1 MRYFKRVLELVG
13 KHRKLF
19 ITGLVLAFLKDFS
32 FIFIFAALHY
42 AFSHIQ
48 AWNTSVA
55 LHCLWIMAGG
65 ILYHFLFRYLQ
76 DRLVSAEGYEMFKNY
91 RLRAGEKLKK
101 APMGY
106 FNDQRLGNIQGALT
120 STISVLENY
129 TVMLLTDII
138 NGFGIAI
145 ILTVG
150 FFSFHLY
157 LGLLMIPVLI
167 LAAIVLYRL
176 YKVAMNH
183 VPLQH
188 EIEQRMNFAVIDMIR
203 GMSVLKIFPMDNQ
216 KIYKDTVQQKA
227 NRIYEEKKEE
237 DIHCEVD
244 YAWRAKLYGFL
255 LSASSVCLM
264 LLTAK
269 LYMAGQINMAESLTM
284 AVGAYM
290 IFLGL
295 GPLSDGAFL
304 YVKVPSNQT
313 YIDQVL
319 NIPAIPDGEIKK
331 VQGPFNLAF
340 ENVRFQYDAKR
351 EIIKDISFEIKEGQK
366 VAIVGPSGSGKTT
379 LVNLMARFWDVNDGK
394 ITLGGEDIRNY
405 PTELLLKQLSM
416 VFQDVYLFNDSI
428 INNVRFAK
436 PEATDEEIMAV
447 CQQAR
452 CHEFIMEQK
461 DGYATIVGEGGANL
475 SGGEKQRISIARALL
490 KDAPIILLDEATS
503 SVDPENEAEI
513 LAAIDELCKGKTV
526 ISIAHRLSTVEN
538 ADQILVVDD
547 GQLKERGT
555 HNELLSKGG
564 IYASFVDAR
573 TKAKGWRIS
582 NS

>member
-1 MRYFKRVLELVG
+1 MKYFKRVLELVG
-13 KHRKLF
+13 THRKLF
-19 ITGLVLAFLKDFS
+19 IAGLAFAFLKDFS
-32 FIFIFAALHY
+32 FVFIFAALYY
-42 AFSHIQ
+42 AFSHMD
-48 AWNTSVA
+48 AWNLSVA
-55 LHCLWIMAGG
+55 LCCLWIMLGG
-65 ILYHFLFRYLQ
+65 VFYHFLFRYLQ
-76 DRLVSAEGYEMFKNY
+76 DRLVSAEGYEIFKTY

-106 FNDQRLGNIQGALT
+106 FNEQRLGNIQGALT
-120 STISVLENY
+120 STITTLENY
-129 TVMLLTDII
+129 TVMLITDII
-138 NGFGIAI
+138 SGFGIAI

-150 FFSFHLY
+150 FFCFHLY

-203 GMSVLKIFPMDNQ
+203 GMSVLKIFPMDDQ
-216 KIYKDTVQQKA
+216 KIYKDTVQETAK
-227 NRIYEEKKEE
+227 RIYEEKKEE
-237 DIHCEVD
+237 DIRCEVD

-269 LYMAGQINMAESLTM
+269 LYMTGQIDMAQSLTM
-284 AVGAYM
+284 VVGAYM

-295 GPLSDGAFL
+295 SPLSDGAFL
-304 YVKVPSNQT
+304 YVKVPSNQA
-313 YIDQVL
+313 YIDEVL
-319 NIPAIPDGEIKK
+319 NIPAIQDGEAEKISM
-331 VQGPFNLAF
+331 PLNLTF
-340 ENVRFQYDAKR
+340 DHVRFQYDSKR
-351 EIIKDISFEIKEGQK
+351 EIIKDISFEIQEGQK

-379 LVNLMARFWDVNDGK
+379 LVNLMARFWDVNQGH
-394 ITLGGEDIRNY
+394 ITLGGQDIRNY

-428 INNVRFAK
+428 INNIRFAK

-447 CQQAR
+447 CQKAR

-461 DGYATIVGEGGANL
+461 DGYATMVGEGGVNL
-475 SGGEKQRISIARALL
+475 SGGEKQRISITRALL

-513 LAAIDELCKGKTV
+513 LAAVNELCKGKTV

-547 GQLKERGT
+547 GQIKERGT
-555 HNELLSKGG
+555 HRELLSQGG

-573 TKAKGWRIS
+573 TKAKGWRIY
-582 NS
+582 N

>member
-1 MRYFKRVLELVG
+1 MKYFKRVLELVG
-13 KHRKLF
+13 THRKLF
-19 ITGLVLAFLKDFS
+19 IAGLAFAFLKDFS
-32 FIFIFAALHY
+32 FVFIFAALYY
-42 AFSHIQ
+42 AFSHMD
-48 AWNTSVA
+48 AWNLSVA
-55 LHCLWIMAGG
+55 LCCLWIMLGG
-65 ILYHFLFRYLQ
+65 VFYHFLFRYLQ
-76 DRLVSAEGYEMFKNY
+76 DRLVSAEGYEIFKTY

-106 FNDQRLGNIQGALT
+106 FNEQRLGNIQGALT
-120 STISVLENY
+120 STITTLENY
-129 TVMLLTDII
+129 TVMLITDII
-138 NGFGIAI
+138 SGFGIAI

-150 FFSFHLY
+150 FFCFHLY

-203 GMSVLKIFPMDNQ
+203 GMAVLKIFPMDDQ
-216 KIYKDTVQQKA
+216 KIYKDTVQETAK
-227 NRIYEEKKEE
+227 RIYEEKKEE
-237 DIHCEVD
+237 DIRCEVD

-269 LYMAGQINMAESLTM
+269 LYMTGQIDMAQSLTM
-284 AVGAYM
+284 VVGAYM

-295 GPLSDGAFL
+295 SPLSDGAFL
-304 YVKVPSNQT
+304 YVKVPSNQA
-313 YIDQVL
+313 YIDEVL
-319 NIPAIPDGEIKK
+319 NIPAIQDGEAEKISM
-331 VQGPFNLAF
+331 PLNLTF
-340 ENVRFQYDAKR
+340 YHVRFQYDSKR
-351 EIIKDISFEIKEGQK
+351 EIIKDISFEIQEGQK

-379 LVNLMARFWDVNDGK
+379 LVNLMARFWDVNQGH
-394 ITLGGEDIRNY
+394 ITLGGQDIRNY

-428 INNVRFAK
+428 INNIRFAK

-447 CQQAR
+447 CQKAR

-461 DGYATIVGEGGANL
+461 DGYATMVGEGGVNL

-513 LAAIDELCKGKTV
+513 LAAVNELCKGKTV

-547 GQLKERGT
+547 GQIKERGT
-555 HNELLSKGG
+555 HRELLSQGG

-573 TKAKGWRIS
+573 TKAKGWRIY
-582 NS
+582 N